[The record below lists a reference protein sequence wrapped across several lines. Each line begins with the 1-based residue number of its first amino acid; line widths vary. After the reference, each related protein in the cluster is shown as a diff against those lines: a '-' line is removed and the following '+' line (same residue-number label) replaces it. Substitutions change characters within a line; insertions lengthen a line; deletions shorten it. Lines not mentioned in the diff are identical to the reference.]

1 MKYSKK
7 IFILIFAT
15 CMMVGSMIGMMKW
28 GTNKEIKLII
38 HNEEIKGYAPPL
50 VENTEI
56 YLPFEVIKDHI
67 YQDMFLNTEENRMYI
82 HMDDEM
88 NINIPTKKID
98 DHDYV
103 PIKLL
108 EKLLGISVDYDKKY
122 IVAIDKS
129 FMDIKD
135 VEKNIFIQRKPFS
148 THGKN
153 INIAWEYVYE
163 ESKDISGEDK
173 IHSLDVLV
181 PTWFSII
188 DHKGTVKNKGDK
200 EYVFN
205 AHKKGYKV
213 WGLVDNSF
221 DPKITSSI
229 LNDTNIRNKVID
241 QILIYADLYEL
252 DGINIDF
259 ENVYYKDQK
268 ALVDFIKE
276 LSQYTKKKNIV
287 LSMDVTVP
295 SSSEQWSKVY
305 DRKSLSKIVDYI
317 AVMAYDEHWASSP
330 VSGSVASIGWVEKGI
345 QNSLEYIPKEKIL
358 LGLPFYTRIWKEYDG
373 KVESKSISMTYAK
386 KIIEEKNASV
396 SWNEEVGQYYA
407 QYEEDGIVYKI
418 WLEDPRS
425 IALKLSLVKK
435 YDLAGT
441 GSWRRGF
448 EAEEV
453 WMVLQKMTKDQKTYA
468 QLGY

>member
-15 CMMVGSMIGMMKW
+15 SVIVGSLIGIMKW
-28 GTNKEIKLII
+28 GTNKEMKLMI
-38 HNEEIKGYAPPL
+38 HNEEIKGYSSPI
-50 VENTEI
+50 VENKEI
-56 YLPFEVIKDHI
+56 YLSFEVIKDHL
-67 YQDMFLNTEENRMYI
+67 YQDILLNAEQKRVYI
-82 HMDDEM
+82 HLGDEL
-88 NINIPTKKID
+88 NINIPIKKID
-98 DHDYV
+98 DHNYV

-108 EKLLGISVDYDKKY
+108 EKVLGLSIEHNKED
-122 IVAIDKS
+122 IVSIDKS
-129 FMDIKD
+129 FVNMENVKENIS
-135 VEKNIFIQRKPFS
+135 VERKAFSKN
-148 THGKN
+148 GKN
-153 INIAWEYVYE
+153 INIAWEYIHE
-163 ESKDISGEDK
+163 ESKDISQEDK

-188 DHKGTVKNKGDK
+188 DDQGTVKNKGDK
-200 EYVFN
+200 AYVMN

-221 DPKITSSI
+221 DPKLTSTI
-229 LNDTNIRNKVID
+229 LNDINVRNKVID

-259 ENVYYKDQK
+259 ENIYYKDQK
-268 ALVDFIKE
+268 ALVDFMKE
-276 LSQYTKKKNIV
+276 LSQYTKEKNIV
-287 LSMDVTVP
+287 LSIDVTVP

-305 DRKSLSKIVDYI
+305 DRKALSEIVDYV

-345 QNSLEYIPKEKIL
+345 QNSLESIPNEKIL
-358 LGLPFYTRIWKEYDG
+358 LGLPFYTRIWKEFDG
-373 KVESKSISMTYAK
+373 KVESKAISMNYAK
-386 KIIEEKNASV
+386 QIIEEKNALV

-407 QYEEDGIVYKI
+407 QYEEDHMVYKI

-425 IALKLSLVKK
+425 IALKVSLIKK